1 MSSLAGT
8 GAASKSG
15 RLRNTGR
22 NNDESVQAASMLS
35 DSLEQQQQSGRK
47 QQNQVELGNTTG

>member
-35 DSLEQQQQSGRK
+35 DSLEQQQSGRK
-47 QQNQVELGNTTG
+47 LQNQVELGNTTG